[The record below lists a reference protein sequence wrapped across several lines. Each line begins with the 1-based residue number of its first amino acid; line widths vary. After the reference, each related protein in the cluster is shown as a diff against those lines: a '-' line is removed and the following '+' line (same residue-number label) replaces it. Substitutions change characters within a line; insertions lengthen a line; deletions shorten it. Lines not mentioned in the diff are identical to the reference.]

1 MNFPGP
7 PVIVGISMS
16 GLGVSIDANVPGIVV
31 ASCLEEYRGRCACS
45 AAISRAGCGGLE
57 LRSWGRVIC
66 L

>member
-1 MNFPGP
+1 M
-7 PVIVGISMS
+7 GISMS
-16 GLGVSIDANVPGIVV
+16 GLSVSIDANVAGIVV
-31 ASCLEEYRGRCACS
+31 ASGLEEYRGRCACS